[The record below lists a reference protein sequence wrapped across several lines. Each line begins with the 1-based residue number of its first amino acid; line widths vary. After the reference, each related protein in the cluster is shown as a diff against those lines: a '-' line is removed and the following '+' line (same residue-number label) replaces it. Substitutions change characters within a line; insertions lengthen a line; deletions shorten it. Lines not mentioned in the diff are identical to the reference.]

1 MHTPNKYIA
10 IPKDSPAIISSNEK
24 CVLLFNNNAM
34 KIGGT
39 SKNVEIS
46 TSNYTLHINFTED
59 EIHLLQS
66 YIPHV
71 PKVTPN
77 FKDFRHCLENMNTQL
92 NDIKTHKRILTA
104 TEIVYDVLKIVGWI
118 SLGSITFYTLH
129 KIGFLSF
136 ISKILPKAICF
147 KICCN
152 ELRISNDSES
162 KTYATPP
169 SAPLPALPEDSNAYL
184 LEELPVSRSKKI
196 VRFGEPKA
204 TLRKGELLDLPKLG
218 LRKNRELAKYNWLS
232 LTKGVPLVRKSVTLV
247 KGKVPPRSNDSE
259 ENPLH
264 QDGDSRVPRHE
275 KSKEKDK
282 TVKHAEGMERKIVMP
297 NCLTL
302 RPGCSKTAT
311 GLLCSTTEHLLLP
324 CISRSVIIDMNG
336 LYG

>member
-1 MHTPNKYIA
+1 MQQAISQIIIDESYIKQYCRETSIGLICERTRPMRHDYHKGCQSSKDYKECGTAVFKIDDITLIPMHTPNKYIA
-10 IPKDSPAIISSNEK
+10 IPKDSPAIISSNEE
-24 CVLLFNNNAM
+24 CVLLYNNNAM

-71 PKVTPN
+71 LKVTPN
-77 FKDFRHCLENMNTQL
+77 FKDFRHSLENMNTKL
-92 NDIKTHKRILTA
+92 NDIKTHKGILTA
-104 TEIVYDVLKIVGWI
+104 TEIVYDLLKIVGWI

-196 VRFGEPKA
+196 VRFGGPKA
-204 TLRKGELLDLPKLG
+204 TLRRGCDQP
-218 LRKNRELAKYNWLS
+218 LRFYPHSLA
-232 LTKGVPLVRKSVTLV
+232 
-247 KGKVPPRSNDSE
+247 
-259 ENPLH
+259 
-264 QDGDSRVPRHE
+264 
-275 KSKEKDK
+275 
-282 TVKHAEGMERKIVMP
+282 
-297 NCLTL
+297 
-302 RPGCSKTAT
+302 
-311 GLLCSTTEHLLLP
+311 LLP
-324 CISRSVIIDMNG
+324 ETINLLHSY
-336 LYG
+336 LTP